1 MERGNL
7 DQAFAVGVQVGEIN
21 FISFPGHL
29 VLFAIIGMI
38 VLSLIRATTCTGG
51 TMTKNT
57 TCSNGSKR
65 ISP

>member
-7 DQAFAVGVQVGEIN
+7 DQAFAVGAQVREIN
-21 FISFPGHL
+21 FSPFPGHL
-29 VLFAIIGMI
+29 VPFAIIGMI
-38 VLSLIRATTCTGG
+38 ELSLIRATTCTGG